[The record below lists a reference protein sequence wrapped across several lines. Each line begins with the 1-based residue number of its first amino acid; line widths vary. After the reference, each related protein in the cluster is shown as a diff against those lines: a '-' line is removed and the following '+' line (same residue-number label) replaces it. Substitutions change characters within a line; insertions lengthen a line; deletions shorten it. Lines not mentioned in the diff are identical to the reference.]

1 MGAIRRA
8 SRAAAHPR
16 EVTMEGSDKRERRRS
31 VDGAVP
37 FGVALIA
44 LGVVLALDAADVVD
58 AGELLAGWWPV
69 AIVGAGLWWA
79 VTGAAVV
86 GLLVVLVGAL
96 LLTTTQEVVEAPV
109 GALVLPAVLVL
120 IGGAMLQ
127 AAARLRTART
137 EIPAH
142 ASGSRGTT
150 PGQAATAVFGDAR
163 LTLAAARPEQ
173 DRLLVAATSIFGD
186 VRIEV
191 PTGWRVEDRMTRL
204 LGDVKLP
211 TSPAADPATPVVE
224 LHGLALFG
232 DVDVRYLREGR
243 R

>member
-1 MGAIRRA
+1 VLYRRGQ
-8 SRAAAHPR
+8 AADPP
-16 EVTMEGSDKRERRRS
+16 EVTVGEPDNRERRRS

-37 FGVALIA
+37 FGLALIA

-58 AGELLAGWWPV
+58 AAELLAGWWPA
-69 AIVGAGLWWA
+69 AIVVAGLWWA
-79 VTGAAVV
+79 ATGSAVV

-96 LLTTTQEVVEAPV
+96 LLTTTQDVFDVPV

-120 IGGAMLQ
+120 LGGAMLQ
-127 AAARLRTART
+127 AATRLRAAQA

-142 ASGSRGTT
+142 ASTAGGAAV
-150 PGQAATAVFGDAR
+150 GQAATAVFGDAR
-163 LTLAAARPEQ
+163 LTVTAAGQEQ
-173 DRLLVAATSIFGD
+173 DRLLVAATSVFGD

-191 PTGWRVEDRMTRL
+191 PAGWRVEDRMTRL
-204 LGDVKLP
+204 LGDIKLP
-211 TSPAADPATPVVE
+211 AAPTTDSAAPVVE

-232 DVDVRYLREGR
+232 DVDVRSAKEGR